1 MLKLESYPP
10 VYSIL
15 HWEQENEAGTESCHL
30 WEIFNLLTNFRRIV
44 PNEEKIKMRG
54 KCGGALPRAVVL
66 GTGAPREPASYD
78 CREGFCRALWLRME
92 TFVHAILAKA
102 FSIKPKLGVPTNCV
116 DIAQKQ
122 QQTNEVDTAFYQFQV
137 LEEDSVQ
144 LSTIKASKFY
154 NSFAEKIDKW
164 EKALN
169 GVSETVDLIL
179 NVQKKWMYLESIFMA
194 SEDICKQLP
203 RESAIFMEASVY
215 SAKIEG

>member
-1 MLKLESYPP
+1 MRAA
-10 VYSIL
+10 
-15 HWEQENEAGTESCHL
+15 AGLASC
-30 WEIFNLLTNFRRIV
+30 LL
-44 PNEEKIKMRG
+44 
-54 KCGGALPRAVVL
+54 L
-66 GTGAPREPASYD
+66 
-78 CREGFCRALWLRME
+78 
-92 TFVHAILAKA
+92 
-102 FSIKPKLGVPTNCV
+102 
-116 DIAQKQ
+116 
-122 QQTNEVDTAFYQFQV
+122 QV

-203 RESAIFMEASVY
+203 RESAIFMEVRALMCTAPSRKHIHGNKNQGHSTLV
-215 SAKIEG
+215 S

>member
-1 MLKLESYPP
+1 M
-10 VYSIL
+10 
-15 HWEQENEAGTESCHL
+15 
-30 WEIFNLLTNFRRIV
+30 
-44 PNEEKIKMRG
+44 
-54 KCGGALPRAVVL
+54 
-66 GTGAPREPASYD
+66 
-78 CREGFCRALWLRME
+78 
-92 TFVHAILAKA
+92 
-102 FSIKPKLGVPTNCV
+102 
-116 DIAQKQ
+116 
-122 QQTNEVDTAFYQFQV
+122 

-203 RESAIFMEASVY
+203 RESAIFMEVQQQRVQCTTETGDIGETKIRANFDKAVWLNFSERMTCPSKYKVSRILVRG
-215 SAKIEG
+215 SAHCTFREVEVVPPKSPSTQ

>member
-1 MLKLESYPP
+1 MHS
-10 VYSIL
+10 
-15 HWEQENEAGTESCHL
+15 W
-30 WEIFNLLTNFRRIV
+30 
-44 PNEEKIKMRG
+44 
-54 KCGGALPRAVVL
+54 
-66 GTGAPREPASYD
+66 
-78 CREGFCRALWLRME
+78 
-92 TFVHAILAKA
+92 
-102 FSIKPKLGVPTNCV
+102 PT
-116 DIAQKQ
+116 K
-122 QQTNEVDTAFYQFQV
+122 V

-203 RESAIFMEASVY
+203 RESAIFMEVCFVVWYRATQHERTPTPRYCSFRTF
-215 SAKIEG
+215 

>member
-1 MLKLESYPP
+1 M
-10 VYSIL
+10 
-15 HWEQENEAGTESCHL
+15 
-30 WEIFNLLTNFRRIV
+30 
-44 PNEEKIKMRG
+44 
-54 KCGGALPRAVVL
+54 
-66 GTGAPREPASYD
+66 
-78 CREGFCRALWLRME
+78 
-92 TFVHAILAKA
+92 
-102 FSIKPKLGVPTNCV
+102 
-116 DIAQKQ
+116 
-122 QQTNEVDTAFYQFQV
+122 

-203 RESAIFMEASVY
+203 RESAIFMEVRCLERLREIRHGTTSWPRYAPFRVIRRCF
-215 SAKIEG
+215 AHILP